1 MTNAVGKQS
10 PGGFLYYMKLMIDM
24 VKGHCARPSMSKV
37 LYRDCFPT
45 AFVIFLFSA
54 FAAPALSRSC
64 LLQIFVAL
72 SK

>member
-37 LYRDCFPT
+37 LYILWPTVFKQIWSDGHLYFP
-45 AFVIFLFSA
+45 S
-54 FAAPALSRSC
+54 
-64 LLQIFVAL
+64 
-72 SK
+72 